1 MFSGAREYKETIREL
16 KITVY
21 MNTAGTNFEQDTKS
35 PKTQLLLLRCPEQ
48 KQGTAVWS
56 LHTAKP
62 RGWADHR
69 SHPSSPNLG
78 PTATLIP
85 FRAPVGPCSGSKQGN
100 LLLVFAPCS
109 SSPSK
114 ALLECL
120 VWPLINFYW
129 LKNPRTLFD
138 NNSIRIGEIR
148 KGATIVWLKWWFK
161 YKIMK

>member
-1 MFSGAREYKETIREL
+1 
-16 KITVY
+16 
-21 MNTAGTNFEQDTKS
+21 MNTAGTNFEQDTKR

-48 KQGTAVWS
+48 NQGTAVWS

-62 RGWADHR
+62 RGWADHP

-78 PTATLIP
+78 PIATLIP
-85 FRAPVGPCSGSKQGN
+85 FREPVGPCSGSKQGN

-120 VWPLINFYW
+120 VWPLTNFYW
-129 LKNPRTLFD
+129 LRRPRTLVGNKNILCALPSKWQHRVSWVQGPD
-138 NNSIRIGEIR
+138 LAEPWKE
-148 KGATIVWLKWWFK
+148 KGDRPNFGGKKWQIFK
-161 YKIMK
+161 